1 MSEFEYRGFRVRTI
15 FDKHWQIKIWPP
27 LQPARMIDRVRA
39 TSAEGE
45 HACRDRATAAIDTFI
60 SETSFPRRTH
70 AEG

>member
-1 MSEFEYRGFRVRTI
+1 
-15 FDKHWQIKIWPP
+15 
-27 LQPARMIDRVRA
+27 MIERVRA
-39 TSAEGE
+39 SRAEGE